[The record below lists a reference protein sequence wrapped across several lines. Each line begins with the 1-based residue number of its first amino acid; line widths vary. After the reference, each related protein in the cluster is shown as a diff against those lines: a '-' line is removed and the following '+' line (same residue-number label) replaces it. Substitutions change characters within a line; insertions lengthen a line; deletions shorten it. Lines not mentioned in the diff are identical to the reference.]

1 MSSSS
6 SKSKQV
12 CHTFGQITKHHTS
25 WFVVNWSN
33 VFRIWRY
40 NFISWSTV
48 EWPNS
53 TKNIA
58 MQISNYRYQ
67 DTVYIFS
74 CLRVLHPLVSFW
86 IILRLKNSN
95 CHGIVILVSPC
106 TLLILFVVICNCCNA
121 YKHLPPKIIYKK
133 KQKQKQNKKTIVQS
147 TARRSLPLEKNM
159 IIANTNTYMY
169 YRIISFSSGSK
180 PPCTKWE
187 RVKVWRTDIIYLI
200 ITTTLFSICYGDVE
214 RPNNADIH
222 IC

>member
-58 MQISNYRYQ
+58 MQISNYRNQ

-86 IILRLKNSN
+86 IRFKLS
-95 CHGIVILVSPC
+95 CIVILVSPC
-106 TLLILFVVICNCCNA
+106 TLLILFVVICNFCNVC
-121 YKHLPPKIIYKK
+121 KHALTPKNYKK
-133 KQKQKQNKKTIVQS
+133 KKKKPIVQS
-147 TARRSLPLEKNM
+147 TARGSLPLEKNM
-159 IIANTNTYMY
+159 IIANTNIYICT
-169 YRIISFSSGSK
+169 IGS
-180 PPCTKWE
+180 
-187 RVKVWRTDIIYLI
+187 YLF
-200 ITTTLFSICYGDVE
+200 LAGASPHVQSENG
-214 RPNNADIH
+214 
-222 IC
+222 